1 MSRSQ
6 SILEKIDALDSIEE
20 KITQCLTSAGK
31 VSWIPLFFTIYQQ
44 KIIGQALQ
52 ELAKEK
58 SSQKAAENHTQAFI
72 KNLTAIEKQLSEQI
86 NYLTQ
91 VSTGHP
97 HEGSSY
103 ASAKVLQMGWHRSSQ
118 ARDRLM
124 ELEELRSKYTQ
135 VNAQRQQQQQIQQQ
149 QQPQPQ

>member
-1 MSRSQ
+1 M
-6 SILEKIDALDSIEE
+6 
-20 KITQCLTSAGK
+20 
-31 VSWIPLFFTIYQQ
+31 
-44 KIIGQALQ
+44 Q

-58 SSQKAAENHTQAFI
+58 SSQKAAENHTQAFV

-103 ASAKVLQMGWHRSSQ
+103 ASAKVLQMGWHRNSQ
-118 ARDRLM
+118 ARERLM

-135 VNAQRQQQQQIQQQ
+135 VNAQRQQQQQ
-149 QQPQPQ
+149 QQPQ

>member
-1 MSRSQ
+1 MSDKRRFKNVYVC
-6 SILEKIDALDSIEE
+6 I
-20 KITQCLTSAGK
+20 GK
-31 VSWIPLFFTIYQQ
+31 FYWLFFT
-44 KIIGQALQ
+44 GQALQ

-72 KNLTAIEKQLSEQI
+72 KNLTSVEKQLSEQI

-103 ASAKVLQMGWHRSSQ
+103 ASAKVLQMGWHRNSQ
-118 ARDRLM
+118 AKERLM

-135 VNAQRQQQQQIQQQ
+135 VNAQRQQQQPQQ
-149 QQPQPQ
+149 

>member
-20 KITQCLTSAGK
+20 KITQCLTSA
-31 VSWIPLFFTIYQQ
+31 
-44 KIIGQALQ
+44 GQALQ